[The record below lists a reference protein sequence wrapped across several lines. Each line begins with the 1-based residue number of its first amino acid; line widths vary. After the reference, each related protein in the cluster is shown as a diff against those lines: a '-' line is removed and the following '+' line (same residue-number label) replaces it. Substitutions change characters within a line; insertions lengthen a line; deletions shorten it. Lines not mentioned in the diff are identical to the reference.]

1 MIRARKEGLRAK
13 APAPIKMPLFNLT
26 VNRDADSRVDKY
38 RANVF
43 SPTSLYHANIQDA
56 GDHPIPVIAKV
67 RLILNGISQIFLSCK
82 MRTFERLGLQITVY
96 TMQYIILRFVRLPFC
111 FQICHDDAIKISTL
125 S

>member
-1 MIRARKEGLRAK
+1 MANMIRARKEGRRAK

-43 SPTSLYHANIQDA
+43 CPTSLYHANLQDA

-67 RLILNGISQIFLSCK
+67 KIILNDTSPILLSCK
-82 MRTFERLGLQITVY
+82 MRTFKLLGLHHDIHNFTIPKVSYCFATCHQNTVD
-96 TMQYIILRFVRLPFC
+96 VV
-111 FQICHDDAIKISTL
+111 
-125 S
+125 